1 MQYPVELTQI
11 SAEKA
16 IYVPAYD
23 AVKAIHTDL
32 LAVDPATPFP
42 YWAKVW
48 PSAIAL
54 VKVLQKHPSL
64 IRDKK
69 VLELGAGI
77 GLPSLMMASEAKT
90 IQVSDYDL
98 EAVELLRKNIAHLQL
113 QNVKALQIDW
123 NDLPENINPEVIIL
137 SDVNYDP
144 TQFETLIKL
153 IEKFIHQGCAIILST
168 PQRIMASPFV
178 LALSE
183 FIITDYLEMVDE
195 NGVTK
200 EISILVLSKNR
211 IIRKDGKYER

>member
-1 MQYPVELTQI
+1 MQYPVQLTQI

-16 IYVPAYD
+16 IYVPVYD
-23 AVKAIHTDL
+23 AVKAIYTDL
-32 LAVDPATPFP
+32 LAMDPATPFP

-54 VKVLQKHPSL
+54 VKVLQTHPSL
-64 IRDKK
+64 IRDKT

-77 GLPSLMMASEAKT
+77 GLPSLLMASEAKA
-90 IQVSDYDL
+90 IQVSDYDS
-98 EAVELLRKNIAHLQL
+98 EAVELLRKNITHLQL
-113 QNVKALQIDW
+113 QNVQALQLDW
-123 NDLPENINPEVIIL
+123 NNLPENIASEVVIL

-144 TQFETLIKL
+144 AQFETLTKL
-153 IEKFIHQGCAIILST
+153 IEKFIHQGCAIFLST

-183 FIITDYLEMVDE
+183 FIIADYIEMVDE

-200 EISILVLSKNR
+200 EISILVLSKNSSY
-211 IIRKDGKYER
+211 GKK

>member
-23 AVKAIHTDL
+23 AVKAIYTDL
-32 LAVDPATPFP
+32 LALDSATPFP

-64 IRDKK
+64 IRDKT

-77 GLPSLMMASEAKT
+77 GLPSLLMANEAKT
-90 IQVSDYDL
+90 IQVSDYDS
-98 EAVELLRKNIAHLQL
+98 EAVELFRKNIAHLQL
-113 QNVKALQIDW
+113 HNVQALQMDW
-123 NDLPENINPEVIIL
+123 NDLPENIDPEVIIL

-144 TQFETLIKL
+144 TQFESLTKL
-153 IEKFIHQGCAIILST
+153 IQKFIHQGCTIILST
-168 PQRIMASPFV
+168 PQRIIANPFV

-183 FIITDYLEMVDE
+183 FIIADYLEMVNE
-195 NGVTK
+195 NGVRK
-200 EISILVLSKNR
+200 EISILVLSKNSSY
-211 IIRKDGKYER
+211 GKK

>member
-11 SAEKA
+11 STEKA

-23 AVKAIHTDL
+23 AVKAIYTDL
-32 LAVDPATPFP
+32 LALDPATPFP

-54 VKVLQKHPSL
+54 VKVLQTHPSL

-77 GLPSLMMASEAKT
+77 GLPSLLMASEAKT

-98 EAVELLRKNIAHLQL
+98 EAVQLLRKNIAHLQL
-113 QNVKALQIDW
+113 HNVQALQMDW
-123 NDLPENINPEVIIL
+123 NDLPENIDPEVIIL

-144 TQFETLIKL
+144 TQFETLTKL

-178 LALSE
+178 LTLSE
-183 FIITDYLEMVDE
+183 FIIANYLEIVDE

-200 EISILVLSKNR
+200 EISILVLSKNSSY
-211 IIRKDGKYER
+211 GKK

>member
-1 MQYPVELTQI
+1 MQYPVQLTQI

-16 IYVPAYD
+16 IYVPVYES
-23 AVKAIHTDL
+23 VKAIYTDL
-32 LAVDPATPFP
+32 LAMDPATPFP

-54 VKVLQKHPSL
+54 HNVLKKHPSL
-64 IRDKK
+64 IKDKT
-69 VLELGAGI
+69 VLELGAGV
-77 GLPSLMMASEAKT
+77 GLPSLLMANEAKA
-90 IQVSDYDL
+90 IQISDYNS

-113 QNVKALQIDW
+113 QNVQAMQLDW
-123 NDLPENINPEVIIL
+123 NTIPENITAEVVIL

-144 TQFETLIKL
+144 TQFETLTKL
-153 IEKFIHQGCAIILST
+153 IEKFIHQGCTIILST

-183 FIITDYLEMVDE
+183 FIIADYVEMVDE

-200 EISILVLSKNR
+200 EISILVLSKTLV
-211 IIRKDGKYER
+211 

>member
-1 MQYPVELTQI
+1 MQYPVQLTQI
-11 SAEKA
+11 SAKKA
-16 IYVPAYD
+16 IYIPVYES
-23 AVKAIHTDL
+23 VKAIYTDL

-54 VKVLQKHPSL
+54 HNVLQTHPIL
-64 IRDKK
+64 IRDKT

-77 GLPSLMMASEAKT
+77 GLPSLLMASEAKT
-90 IQVSDYDL
+90 IQISDYDL

-113 QNVKALQIDW
+113 QNVQALQIDW

-144 TQFETLIKL
+144 TQFETLTKL
-153 IEKFIHQGCAIILST
+153 IENFIHQGCAIILST

-183 FIITDYLEMVDE
+183 FIIADYLEMVDE

-200 EISILVLSKNR
+200 EISILVLSKNSSY
-211 IIRKDGKYER
+211 GKK

>member
-1 MQYPVELTQI
+1 MQYPLELTQI

-16 IYVPAYD
+16 IYVPVYD
-23 AVKAIHTDL
+23 AVKAIYTDL
-32 LAVDPATPFP
+32 LAMDPASPFP

-64 IRDKK
+64 IRDKT

-77 GLPSLMMASEAKT
+77 GLPSLLMANEAKT
-90 IQVSDYDL
+90 IQVSDYDS

-113 QNVKALQIDW
+113 HNVQALQMDW
-123 NDLPENINPEVIIL
+123 NNLPENIDPEVIIL

-144 TQFETLIKL
+144 TQFESLTKL
-153 IEKFIHQGCAIILST
+153 IQKFIHQGCTIILST
-168 PQRIMASPFV
+168 PQRIIANPFV

-183 FIITDYLEMVDE
+183 FIIADYLEMVDE

-200 EISILVLSKNR
+200 EISILVISKNSSY
-211 IIRKDGKYER
+211 GKK